1 MRREELYLRDI
12 VEAADH
18 IENFLSGYDFPG
30 FQASELVR
38 SAVVQKL
45 AVMGEAAAR
54 VSDELKARHPEVP
67 WPRVV
72 AFRNILVHAYF
83 GIDWNVVWLAAKKQA
98 PTLRNQTAAILQA
111 EFGREESEPP
121 PSRGR

>member
-18 IENFLSGYDFPG
+18 IAGFVSGLDFSR
-30 FQASELVR
+30 FEESELIR

-45 AVMGEAAAR
+45 AIIGEAAGR
-54 VSDELKARHPEVP
+54 VSDDLKARYPVTP
-67 WPRVV
+67 WPKIV

-83 GIDWNVVWLAAKKQA
+83 GIDWTEVRRAATKEA
-98 PTLRNQTAAILQA
+98 PELRAEMVLILSR
-111 EFGREESEPP
+111 EFGSSGGQP
-121 PSRGR
+121 